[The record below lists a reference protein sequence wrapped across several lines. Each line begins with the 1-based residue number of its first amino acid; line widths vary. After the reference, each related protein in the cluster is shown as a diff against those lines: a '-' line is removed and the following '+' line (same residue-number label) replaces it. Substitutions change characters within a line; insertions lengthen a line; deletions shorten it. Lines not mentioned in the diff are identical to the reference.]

1 MKQPKT
7 PDRTKE
13 MFLKR
18 QAIQVAGILPD
29 DPHEAIRVLGYAQEI
44 IETTFGLKQER
55 AGAFRMDDLSVR
67 LVSLRRPRHSRGSGD
82 GAG

>member
-7 PDRTKE
+7 PNRTKE

-18 QAIQVAGILPD
+18 QAIQVAGMLPD
-29 DPHEAIRVLGYAQEI
+29 DPHDAIRVLGYAQQI
-44 IETTFGLKQER
+44 IETTFGLGQER
-55 AGAFRMDDLSVR
+55 AGAFSLDDLSGR
-67 LVSLRRPRHSRGSGD
+67 LVTLRRPRHSRGSGD